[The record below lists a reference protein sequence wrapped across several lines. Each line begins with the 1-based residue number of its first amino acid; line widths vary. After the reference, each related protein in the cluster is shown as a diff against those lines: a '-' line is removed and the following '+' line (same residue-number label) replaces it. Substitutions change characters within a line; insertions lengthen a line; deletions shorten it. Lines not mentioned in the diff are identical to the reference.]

1 MFAQQKKTTSIK
13 RKMLSVV
20 LLPIVLLGAMI
31 VIFGILLLY
40 RSYTESIQ
48 EELASA
54 TSVLLNCLDLTVEG
68 DYSYENDML
77 FKGALNLTDSIVL
90 SRIKDNSQIDTTI
103 FWQDTRILTTIKNE
117 NGISAAGTKASE
129 SVVNAV
135 LQNGNNYYS
144 NRLDIN
150 GVAYIGYYMPLK
162 NSDQS
167 IVGMVFAGKK
177 SELVY
182 DKVFSILLWFAIF
195 SLIAIVIAF
204 MLSRL
209 FSNRMV
215 FDINIINGFLKT
227 ISEGDLT
234 ATLDDRIVV
243 RKDELGAIGLH
254 ATKMQDNLRKLIGT
268 DPLTSLFNRRSCNNK
283 LRALEQDKE
292 EFCIVMCDIDWFKKI
307 NDTYG
312 HDAGDYVLVTISQI
326 FQENIKDCGFASRW
340 GGEEFLLVYKL
351 ELQDTKTK
359 VEQLQNTI
367 REFNFQYQDK
377 SFRVTMTFG
386 IEGDHTCSSYEE
398 RIKEADNKLYV
409 GKNDGRNQIVC

>member
-1 MFAQQKKTTSIK
+1 
-13 RKMLSVV
+13 
-20 LLPIVLLGAMI
+20 
-31 VIFGILLLY
+31 
-40 RSYTESIQ
+40 
-48 EELASA
+48 
-54 TSVLLNCLDLTVEG
+54 
-68 DYSYENDML
+68 
-77 FKGALNLTDSIVL
+77 
-90 SRIKDNSQIDTTI
+90 
-103 FWQDTRILTTIKNE
+103 
-117 NGISAAGTKASE
+117 
-129 SVVNAV
+129 
-135 LQNGNNYYS
+135 
-144 NRLDIN
+144 
-150 GVAYIGYYMPLK
+150 
-162 NSDQS
+162 
-167 IVGMVFAGKK
+167 
-177 SELVY
+177 
-182 DKVFSILLWFAIF
+182 
-195 SLIAIVIAF
+195 
-204 MLSRL
+204 
-209 FSNRMV
+209 MV

-351 ELQDTKTK
+351 GLQDTRAK

-386 IEGDHTCSSYEE
+386 IEGDHTGNSYEE

>member
-1 MFAQQKKTTSIK
+1 MFTQQKKTTSIK

-20 LLPIVLLGAMI
+20 LFPIVLLGAMI

-103 FWQDTRILTTIKNE
+103 FWQDTRVLTTIKDE

-204 MLSRL
+204 RLSRL
-209 FSNRMV
+209 FSNQMV

-340 GGEEFLLVYKL
+340 GGEEFLLVYGL
-351 ELQDTKTK
+351 GLQDTRAK

-386 IEGDHTCSSYEE
+386 IEGDHTGSSYEE